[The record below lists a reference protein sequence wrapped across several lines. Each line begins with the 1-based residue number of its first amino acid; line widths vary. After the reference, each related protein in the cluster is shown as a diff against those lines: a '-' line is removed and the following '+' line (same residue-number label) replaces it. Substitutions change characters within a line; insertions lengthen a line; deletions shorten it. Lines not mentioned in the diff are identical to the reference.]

1 MKELVMREV
10 NFKEILA
17 VDNISQEKSWMKV
30 YEKLKDIKEDILIN
44 FDGVNVVEPWR
55 FKTFQMLLTK
65 NPHIYFT
72 FTNKEDIVSKLHMSC
87 IINGVNTDRVRSVI
101 IKKERVKTAEELKIE
116 KKGKEIAEHFEIEN
130 NVAIIKIYDLY
141 SQLHNS
147 GTIAYIK
154 SAIKEINGEKEI
166 KEFVIDLG
174 NISVQLN
181 VLKYLATMIIDYE
194 SDGISIAVDTISE
207 QIAKD
212 IKLFLHQCKNEVYN
226 DKFKRLNKIRSA
238 ISVNTPG
245 IFLRYKSSR
254 ALDDFGR
261 HGKGEVVSSRIA
273 ILRKIRVIS
282 KKSNTSDDLKDAR
295 IIVYID
301 TYNSDYFY
309 TKLHWML
316 EHDNEELNKL
326 HVDRY
331 EVDIEELGFC
341 DDFIGS
347 KYHFMLP
354 IQKDKKESKPVLV
367 GLNENGRN
375 IKKICTIPERMKLVF
390 DDWGVVYNKE
400 ILDKS
405 IELTRKRLEDK

>member
-1 MKELVMREV
+1 MKEI

-30 YEKLKDIKEDILIN
+30 YEKLKDVTEDILIN

-65 NPHIYFT
+65 NSHIYFK

-87 IINGVNTDRVRSVI
+87 IINGVSTDRVVSVI
-101 IKKERVKTAEELKIE
+101 VKKEKEKTPEELKIE

-130 NVAIIKIYDLY
+130 NIATIKTYKLY
-141 SQLHNS
+141 SQLHNG
-147 GTIAYIK
+147 GTIAYIE
-154 SAIKEINGEKEI
+154 SAIKEINKDRGI

-181 VLKYLATMIIDYE
+181 VLKYLADLVVNYE
-194 SDGISIAVDTISE
+194 SYGIKIAIDTLSE
-207 QIAKD
+207 QAGRD
-212 IKLFLHQCKNEVYN
+212 LKLFLHQCKNTVYT
-226 DKFKRLNKIRSA
+226 DKVKRLNKIKSA
-238 ISVNTPG
+238 ITANTPG

-254 ALDDFGR
+254 ALDEFGR
-261 HGKGEVVSSRIA
+261 QGKGEVVSSRVA
-273 ILRKIRVIS
+273 IIRKIRVVCN
-282 KKSNTSDDLKDAR
+282 KKNPTEEDLRSAR
-295 IIVYID
+295 IVVDID
-301 TYNSDYFY
+301 TYNGDYFY
-309 TKLHWML
+309 TKMHWML

-326 HVDRY
+326 QVERY

-354 IQKDKKESKPVLV
+354 IQKDEKESKTILI
-367 GLNENGRN
+367 GLNEQGRN
-375 IKKICTIPERMKLVF
+375 IKRICTIPERMKIVF
-390 DDWGVVYNKE
+390 DDWGVTYNKE
-400 ILDKS
+400 SLDRS
-405 IELTRKRLEDK
+405 IELTRKRLENK